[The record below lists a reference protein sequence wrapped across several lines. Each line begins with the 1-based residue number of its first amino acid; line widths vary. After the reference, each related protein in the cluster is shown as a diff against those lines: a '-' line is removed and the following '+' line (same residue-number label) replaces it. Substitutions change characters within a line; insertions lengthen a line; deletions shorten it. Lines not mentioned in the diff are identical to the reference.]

1 MGSIK
6 EHFVAKYKDDVNQ
19 TLYMFLEKEKG
30 AAAGSNSLIVLNKQ
44 FYVGGY
50 KEQFVRHLIYDLS
63 TIQKTIKRIVLSFFL
78 KFCHHD
84 TLKLFRQKFGRVQS
98 VLGHI
103 HFCPSNR
110 TIEDNVGMPQF
121 HRFYRHVRLCSRF

>member
-6 EHFVAKYKDDVNQ
+6 EHFVAKYKDDVNR

-78 KFCHHD
+78 KFCNFD
-84 TLKLFRQKFGRVQS
+84 KNSAAFNQFWIISIFVPVIEQS
-98 VLGHI
+98 KI
-103 HFCPSNR
+103 
-110 TIEDNVGMPQF
+110 M
-121 HRFYRHVRLCSRF
+121 

>member
-6 EHFVAKYKDDVNQ
+6 KHFVAKYKDDVNR

-50 KEQFVRHLIYDLS
+50 KELSAAIHKASHHSVWGKTMSGCRLFFNQPVSAGFYGLQPQVRH
-63 TIQKTIKRIVLSFFL
+63 
-78 KFCHHD
+78 
-84 TLKLFRQKFGRVQS
+84 
-98 VLGHI
+98 
-103 HFCPSNR
+103 
-110 TIEDNVGMPQF
+110 
-121 HRFYRHVRLCSRF
+121 